1 MAIRISEEKQTWA
14 AKWLWRLAIAGV
26 VVVFLIF
33 IIISLGNLPTF
44 EQLENPQ
51 EDVASEAYAS
61 DMSVLGRYYVE
72 NRVPIDY
79 ENISPYLIK
88 ALLATEDQRYFRH
101 SGIDFHALGRVAV
114 KSLVLQ
120 RETSGGGSTITQ
132 QLAKLLFDRPN
143 LSNMGKIRRAYTLAI
158 TKFKEWITAVKL
170 ERSYTK
176 EEILAMYLNHFDFLH
191 NSHGIQAASET
202 YFGKNQEDL
211 KIEEAA
217 MLVGMLQNPSYYN
230 PMRRPELVAQRRMV
244 VLKQMVNQGYLS
256 EEKYDSLKALPV
268 DMSNFKRSSH
278 INGLAPYF
286 RMEMRKE
293 LKDIL
298 SRKECLK
305 PDGTRWDID
314 SDGLRIYTTIDH
326 RIQLHAEEAMVKHM
340 RKLQKIFFRHWEL
353 VREDPWEYDEDDS
366 FVDVKLENLRSQIR
380 YSDRYQILR
389 DKTFSTELQKF
400 EEYFDQ
406 EISDVD
412 LVRMEHAQKE
422 PTYLSEMVAKKYVSK
437 KQKEFY
443 DKTLKS
449 EKGKELM
456 SLWDSFQKEVDKVF
470 AKKVK
475 MRVFTYEN
483 SDFEKDTVMS
493 PLDSIKYH
501 RKHLQTGILAIDPHT
516 GHIKAWV
523 GGINMKY
530 FQQDHIHT
538 NRQVGS
544 TFKPFV
550 YSTAIAFQGISP
562 CSQVYDIQ
570 YTISKGEGNFNMQ
583 NDWSP
588 KNADDTYEAAPIT
601 LYEALRESKNTIS
614 VYLMKQIS
622 DVEPVRRLAANM
634 GIDKSKLPPVPSLCL
649 GSADIS
655 LYEMTGA
662 YSAFANNGNYIKPT
676 FIKQIEDKN
685 GKLIYRSIETEE
697 QALQPDAN
705 YVMVDML
712 KYALAGRG
720 GSGELKSEVGGK
732 TGTTQNHS
740 DGWFM
745 GITPSLVVGIWVGGE
760 DRWIRFRDLA
770 NGQGSVMARPM
781 FIDLIK
787 RLEAD
792 PAADYDK
799 DAHFYKPPG
808 KLSITIDC
816 DEYQNLHPLN
826 KPESF
831 EQEEEREF
839 F

>member
-1 MAIRISEEKQTWA
+1 MAIRISEQRQA
-14 AKWLWRLAIAGV
+14 LISKWVWRLAIAGV
-26 VVVFLIF
+26 IGVFVMF
-33 IIISLGNLPTF
+33 ILISLSNLPTF
-44 EQLENPQ
+44 EQLENTQ
-51 EDVASEAYAS
+51 ENVASEAYAS
-61 DMSVLGRYYVE
+61 DMTVLGRYALE
-72 NRVPIDY
+72 NRVLIDY
-79 ENISPYLIK
+79 EDISPNLIK
-88 ALLATEDQRYFRH
+88 ALLATEDQRYYRH
-101 SGIDFHALGRVAV
+101 SGIDFQALGRVAV
-114 KSLVLQ
+114 KSLLLQ
-120 RETSGGGSTITQ
+120 KETSGGGSTISQ
-132 QLAKLLFDRPN
+132 QLAKLLFDRPD
-143 LSNMGKIRRAYTLAI
+143 LARMGKIRRTFTLVL

-176 EEILAMYLNHFDFLH
+176 EEILAMYLNHFDFLY

-211 KIEEAA
+211 KVEEAA
-217 MLVGMLQNPSYYN
+217 MLVGMLQNPALYN
-230 PMRRPELVAQRRMV
+230 PVRRPELVSHRRSV
-244 VLKQMVNQGYLS
+244 VLKQMENQGYLS
-256 EEKYDSLKALPV
+256 EEAYDSLKTIPV
-268 DMSNFKRSSH
+268 DMSNFKKSSH
-278 INGLAPYF
+278 ITGLAPYF

-293 LKDIL
+293 LKEIL

-305 PDGTRWDID
+305 PDGTPWNID

-326 RIQLHAEEAMVKHM
+326 RIQMHAEAAMVNHM
-340 RKLQKIFFRHWEL
+340 QKLQKVFFRHWNL
-353 VREDPWEYDEDDS
+353 VREDPWEYAEDDS
-366 FVDVKLENLRSQIR
+366 FVDVKMDNLRSQIR
-380 YSDRYQILR
+380 FSERYENLR
-389 DKTFSTELQKF
+389 SALFADTLQVYND
-400 EEYFDQ
+400 YFGD
-406 EISDVD
+406 EISDAD
-412 LVRMEHAQKE
+412 LVRMEKAAKD
-422 PTYLSEMVAKKYVSK
+422 PAYLSEMLMNKYVSK
-437 KQKEFY
+437 KQKNFY
-443 DKTLKS
+443 EKILKN
-449 EKGKELM
+449 ERGQEILEIWK
-456 SLWDSFQKEVDKVF
+456 SFQKEVDQAF
-470 AKKVK
+470 AKKVEMK
-475 MRVFTYEN
+475 VFTYEN
-483 SDFEKDTVMS
+483 DHFEKDTMMS

-501 RKHLQTGILAIDPHT
+501 RKHLQTGILAIDPQT

-562 CSQVYDIQ
+562 CSEVYDIQ
-570 YTISKGEGNFNMQ
+570 YTISKGEGNFHMV

-588 KNADDTYEAAPIT
+588 KNSDDTYEAMPIT
-601 LYEALRESKNTIS
+601 LYQGLRESKNTIS
-614 VYLMKQIS
+614 VYLMKQIG
-622 DVEPVRRLAANM
+622 DVEPVRTLAANM
-634 GIDKSKLPPVPSLCL
+634 GIDKNKLPPVPSLCL

-655 LYEMTGA
+655 LFEMTGA
-662 YSAFANNGNYIKPT
+662 YAAFANNGNYIKPT

-685 GKLIYRSIETEE
+685 GKLIYRSIEMEE

-712 KYALAGRG
+712 KQALAGRG
-720 GSGELKSEVGGK
+720 GAWELQSEVGGK

-745 GITPSLVVGIWVGGE
+745 GITPSLVVGVWVGGE

-787 RLEAD
+787 RLEND
-792 PAADYDK
+792 PSADYDK
-799 DAHFYKPPG
+799 EAKFYKPPG

-816 DEYQNLHPLN
+816 EEYHDLHPLN